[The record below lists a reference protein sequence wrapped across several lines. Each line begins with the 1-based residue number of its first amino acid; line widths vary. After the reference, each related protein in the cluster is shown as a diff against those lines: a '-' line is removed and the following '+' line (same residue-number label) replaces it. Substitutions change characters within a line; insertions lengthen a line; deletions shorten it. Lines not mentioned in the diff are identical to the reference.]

1 MGNLDDRR
9 WLPEAEIVLPGID
22 FSNYPLVPP
31 SSRTRPLVVHAPSN
45 RSKKGTEDVIRAC
58 AALPVDLE
66 IVEGVT
72 NTEARER
79 YAAAD
84 IVIDQLKIGWY
95 GVFAIEAMAM
105 GKPVVCFLH
114 DDALRETEQEFKTKV
129 PIVSAT
135 PETLEQK
142 LRPLVDSIDLRR
154 SIGASSREYA
164 EKLHDVDRIAEQ
176 LIAIYQRII

>member
-1 MGNLDDRR
+1 
-9 WLPEAEIVLPGID
+9 
-22 FSNYPLVPP
+22 
-31 SSRTRPLVVHAPSN
+31 
-45 RSKKGTEDVIRAC
+45 VIRAC
-58 AALPVDLE
+58 AELPVDLE

-72 NTEARER
+72 HTEARRR

-84 IVIDQLKIGWY
+84 IVIDQLKVGWY

-114 DDALRETEQEFKTKV
+114 DDALSETEKEFQTTV

-142 LRPLVDSIDLRR
+142 LHPLVDSIELRQ
-154 SIGASSREYA
+154 SIGASSRKYA
-164 EKLHDVDRIAEQ
+164 EQLHDVDRIADQ
-176 LIAIYQRII
+176 LIAIYERIA